1 MKSSGISL
9 SRAVLPRHH
18 HVTSRLEL
26 RISFS
31 NIRPAGK
38 KNNGGKLLFI
48 KTCTV
53 ASTMTF
59 KRTFLLRPTSLLL
72 LTALLLGLLQH
83 VDAFTLT
90 KLSTVS
96 NRAHISNTFR
106 CQATNRKGDRG
117 DDEPEESIEE
127 GHLGILCLPPI
138 G

>member
-1 MKSSGISL
+1 
-9 SRAVLPRHH
+9 
-18 HVTSRLEL
+18 
-26 RISFS
+26 
-31 NIRPAGK
+31 
-38 KNNGGKLLFI
+38 
-48 KTCTV
+48 
-53 ASTMTF
+53 MTF

-117 DDEPEESIEE
+117 DDEPEESIE
-127 GHLGILCLPPI
+127 GGDLGIPCLPPI
-138 G
+138 GESSFSRNHDNEDGVIKLNGESKEIGHVGSKRFELQ